1 MSYSIRIK
9 LLLLTSGLVS
19 AGVGFAVLFLPVG
32 FHAGSGIVL
41 GGNLSLMSE
50 MRAPGALL
58 LAAGGFILA
67 SVVVARWQYAATLV
81 SAAVFLSYG
90 LARIYSIV
98 ADGMPH
104 ETLLTAAGVELFVGL
119 LSVLMIPGLR
129 KPA

>member
-1 MSYSIRIK
+1 MSHSIRIK

-32 FHAGSGIVL
+32 FHASAGIVL

-67 SVVVARWQYAATLV
+67 SVIVARWQYAAALV

-90 LARIYSIV
+90 LARIYSV
-98 ADGMPH
+98 VVDGMPH
-104 ETLLTAAGVELFVGL
+104 EILLMAAGVELFVGL
-119 LSVLMIPGLR
+119 LSVMMIPGLR
-129 KPA
+129 RPV